1 MKGHKGVWDL
11 IKSAEGERE
20 IKLPSGCHGNW
31 EMLMSRIENTW
42 TDSSGK
48 KKKKKKGEG
57 RERSDVWQ
65 NVIKLNPQMRSAFQS
80 TRKKATSSHFM

>member
-31 EMLMSRIENTW
+31 EMLTSQIENACGGWIQVVKT
-42 TDSSGK
+42 K
-48 KKKKKKGEG
+48 KVKAEKDLMFG
-57 RERSDVWQ
+57 RML
-65 NVIKLNPQMRSAFQS
+65 LN
-80 TRKKATSSHFM
+80 